1 MQVRE
6 EDGIVLTF
14 ERRPSTKKSR
24 PPAADWR
31 RHAKFSDWSS
41 RPTSQKRDPSARSTV
56 LFERFDYDKAS
67 PAGGRIKKARAVTVD
82 LQPYSDDRIQVCP
95 RKKY

>member
-41 RPTSQKRDPSARSTV
+41 RPTNQKRDPSARSAV

-67 PAGGRIKKARAVTVD
+67 PAGGRREKATVD
-82 LQPYSDDRIQVCP
+82 LQPYSDRIQVCP